1 MGSLF
6 DWITD
11 WIKEGLIEAI
21 TGQYTSIFE
30 SVNSQVAD
38 VAGQVGQTP
47 QGWNGGVFSMIQNL
61 SETVVI
67 PIAGIILTFV
77 LVYELIQM
85 ILEKNN
91 MHDFDTFNIFK
102 WIFKT
107 FVATYLLTNCFTIV
121 MAVFDVAQ
129 HVVSQSAGVIN
140 GNLDVTAE
148 FPIVKDTTPNM
159 MNPRLYTTS
168 YNKPQG
174 QQFDTAVLSFIKLQY
189 TEKSCKMIN
198 IFVLV
203 TILGHLP
210 VILSAKSKGSENM
223 KQILIVEDDSFLNK
237 MLAYNLTADGYGV
250 TSALNARTA
259 AEAIRQREFDLVLL
273 DINLPDGNGFELCKL
288 IKPQHPDTIV
298 IFLTANDQESD
309 QIRGYEV
316 GAVDYI
322 TKPFVIGALQRKIKA
337 MFAMLEHHKP
347 AKDIYDD
354 GRLFLDFSEQT
365 ASLNGKPLTLS
376 PMEYKMLNLFRKNPR
391 QVLTRGQLLEKLWD
405 IDERFVDEHTL
416 TTSISRI
423 RSKIESDGGAP
434 YIKTVYGMGYQWTG
448 GEAK

>member
-1 MGSLF
+1 M
-6 DWITD
+6 
-11 WIKEGLIEAI
+11 E
-21 TGQYTSIFE
+21 
-30 SVNSQVAD
+30 
-38 VAGQVGQTP
+38 
-47 QGWNGGVFSMIQNL
+47 
-61 SETVVI
+61 
-67 PIAGIILTFV
+67 
-77 LVYELIQM
+77 
-85 ILEKNN
+85 
-91 MHDFDTFNIFK
+91 
-102 WIFKT
+102 
-107 FVATYLLTNCFTIV
+107 
-121 MAVFDVAQ
+121 
-129 HVVSQSAGVIN
+129 
-140 GNLDVTAE
+140 
-148 FPIVKDTTPNM
+148 
-159 MNPRLYTTS
+159 
-168 YNKPQG
+168 
-174 QQFDTAVLSFIKLQY
+174 
-189 TEKSCKMIN
+189 
-198 IFVLV
+198 
-203 TILGHLP
+203 
-210 VILSAKSKGSENM
+210 
-223 KQILIVEDDSFLNK
+223 QILIVEDDSFLNK
-237 MLAYNLTADGYGV
+237 MLDYNLTADGYGV

-405 IDERFVDEHTL
+405 IDERLVDEHTL

-423 RSKIESDGGAP
+423 RSKIEADGGAP

>member
-1 MGSLF
+1 MKNPS
-6 DWITD
+6 
-11 WIKEGLIEAI
+11 A
-21 TGQYTSIFE
+21 
-30 SVNSQVAD
+30 V
-38 VAGQVGQTP
+38 
-47 QGWNGGVFSMIQNL
+47 
-61 SETVVI
+61 
-67 PIAGIILTFV
+67 TF
-77 LVYELIQM
+77 
-85 ILEKNN
+85 
-91 MHDFDTFNIFK
+91 
-102 WIFKT
+102 
-107 FVATYLLTNCFTIV
+107 
-121 MAVFDVAQ
+121 
-129 HVVSQSAGVIN
+129 
-140 GNLDVTAE
+140 
-148 FPIVKDTTPNM
+148 
-159 MNPRLYTTS
+159 R
-168 YNKPQG
+168 
-174 QQFDTAVLSFIKLQY
+174 
-189 TEKSCKMIN
+189 
-198 IFVLV
+198 
-203 TILGHLP
+203 GHLP
-210 VILSAKSKGSENM
+210 VILFAKRKGSEDM

-237 MLAYNLTADGYGV
+237 MVAYNLTADGYGV